1 MKESEKKSESCNE
14 RDRKGYRNTFDSL
27 IQRFGN
33 FFKPPIL
40 SEQEAEKDVDTLK
53 LVEDLLPELT
63 IENVEKL
70 GHILQKEHGCN

>member
-1 MKESEKKSESCNE
+1 MKESEKKSEACNE
-14 RDRKGYRNTFDSL
+14 RDRKGYRKTFDSL

-70 GHILQKEHGCN
+70 GHIL